1 MHRPT
6 YKLKTKL
13 NKVKVNIL
21 HKLQKQSHVNK
32 RMPKETNKK
41 EREKKMRNKSESE
54 ARVAEGG
61 DVITHRDERRNSR
74 RQ

>member
-13 NKVKVNIL
+13 NKVKVNVL

-32 RMPKETNKK
+32 RMPKENEQKGA
-41 EREKKMRNKSESE
+41 REKN
-54 ARVAEGG
+54 AE
-61 DVITHRDERRNSR
+61 
-74 RQ
+74 

>member
-13 NKVKVNIL
+13 NKVKVNVL

-41 EREKKMRNKSESE
+41 EREKKCGIKASPKP
-54 ARVAEGG
+54 G
-61 DVITHRDERRNSR
+61 SR
-74 RQ
+74 RAVT